1 MRWTLVIILAM
12 ITLLTGYTVWP
23 IYGLYRIASA
33 VETRNSAA
41 LQELIDFP
49 SLRASLAHQ
58 IADAH
63 RKKLTSKSASSSE
76 RSECPLT
83 AGVGA
88 TVVDALLAKIIF
100 NPERLLDLL
109 GKGRVSAD
117 LSPPGLEAP
126 FTANSLGSACQTWL
140 NSDYSGRTF
149 YVDVPVDSPSDQR
162 FRIRLRLVHWDWK
175 LSGLDLPESMITH
188 LTQELTRL
196 N

>member
-1 MRWTLVIILAM
+1 MRWTLIIFLAM
-12 ITLLTGYTVWP
+12 IPLLTGYTVWP

-76 RSECPLT
+76 RSESPLT

-88 TVVDALLAKIIF
+88 TVVDALLAKIIS
-100 NPERLLDLL
+100 NPQRLLDLL
-109 GKGRVSAD
+109 GKGWGSAD

-126 FTANSLGSACQTWL
+126 FTANSLGSAWQTWL
-140 NSDYSGRTF
+140 NSDYSGRNF

-188 LTQELTRL
+188 LTQELTRR